1 MTSQSDP
8 PSSRSADTCKETRAM
23 YNYSSDTGTP
33 NNLTFYMCPTCDK
46 QCDFTYLQD
55 ECLSMRFN
63 HLFDNPGTMFFAA
76 VMSIWAVLFLEMW
89 KRKQFL
95 LQHRWGMLGYE
106 AAEVGGGV

>member
-1 MTSQSDP
+1 MTNQSDP
-8 PSSRSADTCKETRAM
+8 PSPRSADTCKETRAM
-23 YNYSSDTGTP
+23 YNYSSDTGP
-33 NNLTFYMCPTCDK
+33 PDNLTFYMCPTCDK
-46 QCDFTYLQD
+46 RCDFTYLQD
-55 ECLSMRFN
+55 ECLSMRFS